1 MGTELDRD
9 TSQRIDRWLWHARF
23 FKSRGLATEA
33 VKLGRIAINGIRA
46 KPAKPV
52 RAGDTV
58 LVTKS
63 TLRYEVIVQDIVP
76 RRVCASIAQ
85 QLYRE
90 TGTSAAHR
98 EGMRRRQALHA
109 IVETRSWDELTKKE
123 RRQREHLKRSY

>member
-63 TLRYEVIVQDIVP
+63 TLRYEVIVQARARHRPDPGVLLD
-76 RRVCASIAQ
+76 R
-85 QLYRE
+85 
-90 TGTSAAHR
+90 GT
-98 EGMRRRQALHA
+98 Q
-109 IVETRSWDELTKKE
+109 
-123 RRQREHLKRSY
+123 